1 MVDLQ
6 PLRKCRRWKDGCT
19 KPGIHMK
26 YLWRQWTLTQKCTM
40 HVMIH
45 LYITRMSGD
54 MGALSRI
61 VKEHLCLRIYL
72 KGIVAPTHHQMSLG
86 TFLHCLFV
94 CCMTCP
100 ELHWR
105 WCSNLERLFWL
116 SERDKQCWWVVA
128 HGFWL
133 RKELLTELTTH
144 LNWDWRRHQRRVR
157 WVGSWTKRR
166 RKRSAVKF
174 LWSTSCHISDIP
186 RSLRILSGLKDLRFE
201 NLKKVVD

>member
-1 MVDLQ
+1 MDWNKLDWNKLDWCRLDQSRLDWNWRIQGMLCEKNLSFLQDKRFKRGWCIMVDLQ

-100 ELHWR
+100 ELHWW

-116 SERDKQCWWVVA
+116 SENGQTVLMSSGAW
-128 HGFWL
+128 
-133 RKELLTELTTH
+133 
-144 LNWDWRRHQRRVR
+144 
-157 WVGSWTKRR
+157 
-166 RKRSAVKF
+166 F
-174 LWSTSCHISDIP
+174 LVT
-186 RSLRILSGLKDLRFE
+186 
-201 NLKKVVD
+201 